1 MRLDQREACGSLDAQ
16 KSEME
21 EGDKDTFNF

>member
-1 MRLDQREACGSLDAQ
+1 MHLDQREACSSLDAQ

-21 EGDKDTFNF
+21 EGDKDTFSF